1 MITYHLVY
9 ISGNTETIVDDY
21 IYCTGRLVD
30 LNEGLLKEV
39 NIFKDKQLVSN
50 IRRDDSI
57 TYDEFEDK
65 AIDHVHIWRY

>member
-1 MITYHLVY
+1 LIIYQLVY

-21 IYCTGRLVD
+21 NYCINRLVD

-65 AIDHVHIWRY
+65 AIEYVHIWRY